1 MSCAGVHSRSPW
13 APAAPSWPACR
24 RLPLPG
30 SSAHSSSSRST
41 CCCALR
47 LAVAADLPAL
57 IELEALTGG
66 SWTPQQVE
74 VTRMSTPVK
83 PSRPQPRAS
92 CRRRGGGGARG
103 SVGSVLSCSSSPRP
117 RLSAAPW
124 HAGRRLRHT
133 LAGCLPWSQAELL
146 RERAT
151 VLVADD
157 GSGPVGWAVGWA
169 VPQELHL
176 MNIAVH
182 PNHQRCGHARALLT
196 TLFNQH
202 RCGGRLRACRDGTV
216 LPHCCLPH
224 A

>member
-1 MSCAGVHSRSPW
+1 MSC
-13 APAAPSWPACR
+13 
-24 RLPLPG
+24 
-30 SSAHSSSSRST
+30 
-41 CCCALR
+41 
-47 LAVAADLPAL
+47 AVAADLPAL

-74 VTRMSTPVK
+74 
-83 PSRPQPRAS
+83 
-92 CRRRGGGGARG
+92 
-103 SVGSVLSCSSSPRP
+103 
-117 RLSAAPW
+117 
-124 HAGRRLRHT
+124 
-133 LAGCLPWSQAELL
+133 AELL

-202 RCGGRLRACRDGTV
+202 RQDAESVLLEVRASNEAALRLYSSLGFERVGLRRQYYPDGEDAV
-216 LPHCCLPH
+216 LMTLLLRERRM